1 MVVTDRAGVEFPFAE
16 GDGLVM
22 VVEIAGLGLIS
33 GRFFRSFELA
43 RI

>member
-1 MVVTDRAGVEFPFAE
+1 VVVTDRAGVEFPFAE

-22 VVEIAGLGLIS
+22 EVEIAGLGMVS
-33 GRFFRSFELA
+33 GRFFPAFELL